1 VIRLSLLQFRA
12 QAATAAA
19 ALAVL
24 AVILAASGPHL
35 FGMYDGSGIAACQ
48 AHGDCLPLATS
59 FVNKLAGFYT
69 IFYFIG
75 IAILLVV
82 PAVIGTFWGAPL
94 ITREL
99 EAGTLQLA
107 WTQSVTRTRWLAAK
121 LGLGALAAMATAGL
135 ASLLLTWW
143 SGPVDTAAPF
153 AEHNSITFIRLGY
166 ALFPTRGITPI
177 GYAAFAFTLGVTAGV
192 LIRRTVPAMAATLG
206 CFALIQI
213 AWPIWVRPHLLSPA
227 HTTVAVTAANI
238 SGLAAG
244 PGGTTYVNPPVLPDL
259 TGGWVLSF
267 QTIDRAGHPFNA
279 NTVKACLGTNFQACQ
294 NALGRLHLRDVIAYQ
309 PASRFWVLQ
318 WYETGIFLAATVL
331 LAGFCFWSI
340 RSRHLGPGQIT

>member
-1 VIRLSLLQFRA
+1 MIRLSLLQFRA

-19 ALAVL
+19 ALTVL

-35 FGMYDGSGIAACQ
+35 FGLYHSSGIATCQ
-48 AHGDCLPLATS
+48 AHGDCVPLATS
-59 FVNKLAGFYT
+59 FVTKLAGFYNVL
-69 IFYFIG
+69 YFLGIG
-75 IAILLVV
+75 IVLLV

-107 WTQSVTRTRWLAAK
+107 WTQSVTRTRWLAGR

-135 ASLLLTWW
+135 FSLLLTWW
-143 SGPVDTAAPF
+143 SAPVDTAAPF
-153 AEHNSITFIRLGY
+153 AEHNSVTFIRLGY

-177 GYAAFAFTLGVTAGV
+177 GYAAFGFALGVTAGV

-213 AWPIWVRPHLLSPA
+213 VWPIWVRPHLLSPA
-227 HTTVAVTAANI
+227 HATVALTTANI

-244 PGGTTYVNPPVLPDL
+244 PGGTTFVNSPVLPDI

-267 QTIDRAGHPFNA
+267 QTIDPAGRPFNA
-279 NTVKACLGTNFQACQ
+279 NTVQACLGTNFQACQ
-294 NALGRLHLRDVIAYQ
+294 NTLGRLHLTDVITYQ
-309 PASRFWVLQ
+309 SASRFWALQ
-318 WYETGIFLAATVL
+318 WYECGIFLAAAVL
-331 LAGFCFWSI
+331 LAGFSFWLI
-340 RSRHLGPGQIT
+340 RSRHLSG